1 MESRITSVDRVDS
14 EDPRLQRVVKL
25 LEQYLL
31 EQSEDESELSVVAE
45 PESVSLYDNDDYRY
59 IKLYIILDG
68 GRDDLMS
75 HWESGLVG
83 KVRRWLEEVEI
94 HDFPVVSYVTKAA
107 WDKER
112 RKITSRV

>member
-1 MESRITSVDRVDS
+1 MESRIEPVNRVDT
-14 EDPRLQRVVKL
+14 EDPRLQKVVKL
-25 LEQYLL
+25 LEHYLS
-31 EQSEDESELSVVAE
+31 EQSKDENELSVVAQ

-68 GRDDLMS
+68 RRDDLMS
-75 HWESGLVG
+75 HWEPSLVG

-94 HDFPVVSYVTKAA
+94 HDFPVLSYVTKAA

-112 RKITSRV
+112 GRATSRV

>member
-1 MESRITSVDRVDS
+1 MESHIEPVDLIET
-14 EDPRLQRVVKL
+14 EDPRLQKVVRL
-25 LEQYLL
+25 LQHYLA
-31 EQSEDESELSVVAE
+31 EQSKDESELSVVAE

-68 GRDDLMS
+68 CRDDLMS
-75 HWESGLVG
+75 HWEPSLVG

-107 WDKER
+107 WDKE
-112 RKITSRV
+112 KSRATNRV